1 MLQVI
6 KDPYKDRYI
15 IIGNRSESYPERN
28 GLNYTKSEA
37 ECIMRKICLLSAAEE
52 LEKERYEN
60 TDEYLSNFAGRPI
73 RIFGSSSEIYKDDV
87 DALKKIAAALENH
100 CYDRTV
106 GEQKRIE
113 ELRRGVREGE
123 ALGTLADSFAM
134 HKKKTLS
141 NRL

>member
-1 MLQVI
+1 MLHVI
-6 KDPYKDRYI
+6 KDPYQDRYI
-15 IIGNRSESYPERN
+15 IIGNRFESYPERN

-52 LEKERYEN
+52 LEKERYEKV
-60 TDEYLSNFAGRPI
+60 DEYLSNFTGRPI

-87 DALKKIAAALENH
+87 DALKKIAAALENR

-123 ALGTLADSFAM
+123 ALGTVLDQLKSF
-134 HKKKTLS
+134 KTKS
-141 NRL
+141 QSR

>member
-6 KDPYKDRYI
+6 KDPYQDRYI

-52 LEKERYEN
+52 LKKEEYEK
-60 TDEYLSNFAGRPI
+60 TDEHLSNFAGRPI
-73 RIFGSSSEIYKDDV
+73 RIFCSSGEIYKDDV

-123 ALGTLADSFAM
+123 SLGILADGFAV
-134 HKKKTLS
+134 HNKKTLS
-141 NRL
+141 NHI

>member
-6 KDPYKDRYI
+6 KDPYQDRYI

-28 GLNYTKSEA
+28 GLNYTKFEA
-37 ECIMRKICLLSAAEE
+37 ECVIGKICLLSAAEE
-52 LEKERYEN
+52 LEKEEYEKA
-60 TDEYLSNFAGRPI
+60 DEYLSNFAGRPI

-87 DALKKIAAALENH
+87 DALKKIAAVLENH

-113 ELRRGVREGE
+113 ELRREVREGE
-123 ALGTLADSFAM
+123 ALGTVLDQLKSF
-134 HKKKTLS
+134 KTKS
-141 NRL
+141 QSR

>member
-6 KDPYKDRYI
+6 KNPYQDRYI

-37 ECIMRKICLLSAAEE
+37 ECIMRKICLLSAVEE
-52 LEKERYEN
+52 LEKEEYEKA
-60 TDEYLSNFAGRPI
+60 DEYLSNFAGRPI

-87 DALKKIAAALENH
+87 DALKKIASVLEER

-106 GEQKRIE
+106 DEQKRID
-113 ELRRGVREGE
+113 ELRRGVREEE
-123 ALGTLADSFAM
+123 ALGTVADGFAV

-141 NRL
+141 NHM